1 MQNKDSLFAGGPEP
15 VFTSSAGQ
23 KSYRLLI
30 FLMFAGTIA
39 LLVWSATTRLSGIT
53 RASGVVVPLMQNQV
67 VQHLEGGIVSHL
79 HVKEGD
85 HVEKGEVLLN
95 IEATQARSDL
105 QQTLTQLS
113 AKRAALARLDA
124 ELSDSKTIVF
134 PPDLTDETILANERE
149 LFYGHL
155 RQHEEEGLVLDDKAK
170 QQEIALA
177 GLTKRL
183 ENQLKERDI
192 VTERVQSIQR
202 LKDLGAASQ
211 NELLQAL
218 SSLQDIE
225 TKIDDLN
232 HDIPQTKAALSEALR
247 EKSAAILKYKS
258 TYSEE
263 KAKTLVEISQLTD
276 SAESLKDKTKRTEV
290 RAPVT
295 GVINKMMVSTVGGVI
310 APGESILEIVPDS
323 DSIAIE
329 AQLSP
334 QDRAQI
340 WPGTKAVVKV
350 TAYDYSVYG
359 GVQAEVV
366 SISPDI
372 QKEKEGEPFFK
383 VRLKAPN
390 KLGENHPIIPGMM
403 VNVDMTTK
411 EYSVLEYLI
420 SPVIGAADVALRQ

>member
-1 MQNKDSLFAGGPEP
+1 M
-15 VFTSSAGQ
+15 FTSSAGQ

-67 VQHLEGGIVSHL
+67 VQHLEGGIVSKL

-95 IEATQARSDL
+95 IEASQARSDL
-105 QQTLTQLS
+105 QQTLTQLA
-113 AKRAALARLDA
+113 AKRAALVRLDA
-124 ELSDSKTIVF
+124 ELSDAKTITF

-202 LKDLGAASQ
+202 LKELGAASQ

-258 TYSEE
+258 AYSEE

-276 SAESLKDKTKRTEV
+276 SAENLKDKTKRTEV

-310 APGESILEIVPDS
+310 APGENILEIVPDS

-383 VRLKAPN
+383 VRLKAPS